1 MKSLYLFTTDLRLE
15 DNETLNFAISNG
27 PIIFGVL
34 KKDLSHWG
42 ASRRNFYIETLN
54 QLRND
59 LMKYGQKLYLIEDIN
74 EFSKVYLAKQY
85 NHRLAEIWENYD
97 GEVIEKQEQTLFNLS
112 ELGFGLTDLPRT
124 FTPFRNKMDKLIP
137 ETDLSSISHEIV
149 EASCQQEEYIGG
161 EVFSEG
167 KLQGGEGAGL
177 KRLKEYFSRPKLAKS
192 YFETRNGMIKFDDS
206 TKFSPWLALGSI
218 HPKRI
223 FSELKKFESE
233 HGSNKST
240 YWIYFE
246 LLWRDYFKFL
256 SLSNFEITKK
266 QGEYSAELFSKWADA
281 RTDEDFVN
289 ANMVELNTSGWM
301 SNRGRQNVASYFCK
315 HLNLPWEFGA
325 KYFEQHLIDFDYE
338 SNWGNWTYLAGVGV
352 DPRDRKFNIKKQAND
367 FDPTGEYRRK
377 FLC

>member
-34 KKDLSHWG
+34 KKEVSHWG
-42 ASRRNFYIETLN
+42 VSKRNFYFETLN

-59 LMKYGQKLYLIEDIN
+59 LAKYGQKLYLIEDIN
-74 EFSKVYLAKQY
+74 EFGKIYLAKQY
-85 NHRLAEIWENYD
+85 NHRLAGLWERY
-97 GEVIEKQEQTLFNLS
+97 GGQVIEKQEQTLFNLS

-149 EASCQQEEYIGG
+149 EGSCQQEEYIGA
-161 EVFSEG
+161 EFFSEG
-167 KLQGGEGAGL
+167 KFQGGEDAGL
-177 KRLKEYFSRPKLAKS
+177 KRLKEYFSRPELAKS
-192 YFETRNGMIKFDDS
+192 YFETRNGMIKFNDS

-223 FSELKKFESE
+223 YYELKKFESQ

-256 SLSNFEITKK
+256 SLSNFKITKK

-367 FDPTGEYRRK
+367 YDPTGEYRRK

>member
-15 DNETLNFAISNG
+15 DNETLNLAISNG

-34 KKDLSHWG
+34 KKDVSHWG
-42 ASRRNFYIETLN
+42 VSKRNFYFETLN

-59 LMKYGQKLYLIEDIN
+59 LAKFGQKLYLIEDIN
-74 EFSKVYLAKQY
+74 EFGKIYLAKQY
-85 NHRLAEIWENYD
+85 NHRLAGLWERYD
-97 GEVIEKQEQTLFNLS
+97 GQVIEKQEQTLFNLS
-112 ELGFGLTDLPRT
+112 ELGFELTDLPRT
-124 FTPFRNKMDKLIP
+124 FTPFRNKMDKLTP
-137 ETDLSSISHEIV
+137 ETDLSSIPHEIV
-149 EASCQQEEYIGG
+149 EDSCQQEEYVGV

-167 KLQGGEGAGL
+167 KFQGGEGAGL
-177 KRLKEYFSRPKLAKS
+177 KRLKEYFSKPELAKS
-192 YFETRNGMIKFDDS
+192 YFETRNGLIKFNDS

-223 FSELKKFESE
+223 YYELKKFESQ

-256 SLSNFEITKK
+256 SLSDFEITKK
-266 QGEYSAELFSKWADA
+266 QGEYSPELFSKWADA

-367 FDPTGEYRRK
+367 YDPTGEYRRK